1 MLSEKIVVS
10 LVRYVAKMSEK
21 YLQSAELTH
30 YSRSVVERKNE
41 RERKRGKEGDGE
53 NKGRERERGRTTTGT
68 SLFCKRERSR
78 QGKTVKLYSY
88 FTDSYLLNKLVLFI
102 IKMFLF
108 PLQSSFSFRNDL
120 MKCGIPI

>member
-41 RERKRGKEGDGE
+41 REREREGRREMERIKEE
-53 NKGRERERGRTTTGT
+53 REREGG
-68 SLFCKRERSR
+68 LLLGPACFVREKEV
-78 QGKTVKLYSY
+78 GKAKLSNSIAISQTLIY
-88 FTDSYLLNKLVLFI
+88 
-102 IKMFLF
+102 
-108 PLQSSFSFRNDL
+108 
-120 MKCGIPI
+120 